1 MPKENKKRQGRS
13 LQVCIIIYIHT
24 YIHTG
29 FDIST
34 SPLAPASEFLKKG
47 FRAST
52 FKFSLDRTGK
62 LIF

>member
-1 MPKENKKRQGRS
+1 MPKENKKRQGRG
-13 LQVCIIIYIHT
+13 LQVCIII

-47 FRAST
+47 LRAST
-52 FKFSLDRTGK
+52 FKFSLARTGK